1 MRGKRERG
9 LALLG
14 ALLVGFVCGVSTL
27 RSRAE
32 EPRASTGAHAQAG
45 LGAGASMPR
54 ASSTELAIQVESW
67 LSAGVEG
74 SAAHEKIAAL
84 GDAGE
89 LALQSVFERE
99 AAPRYVR
106 LRALSELGSFGT
118 EASALYLAALVHRAQ
133 KPDASLGDL
142 HPGRSALALRRAL
155 EGLIETGRSLGPQ
168 LPVDDVAWCLQ
179 HPDAH
184 VRRVAS
190 DVLATLD
197 GSAAQHALQ
206 KHLPTERS
214 RMVRGSVTRA
224 LSVRAAQPVRGQ
236 SAQ

>member
-9 LALLG
+9 VALLG
-14 ALLVGFVCGVSTL
+14 ALLVGFVCV
-27 RSRAE
+27 
-32 EPRASTGAHAQAG
+32 ASSEAHAQAD
-45 LGAGASMPR
+45 LGTGASMPR
-54 ASSTELAIQVESW
+54 ASSAELAIQVESW
-67 LSAGVEG
+67 LSAGIEG
-74 SAAHEKIAAL
+74 SAAHGKIVAL

-89 LALQSVFERE
+89 SALQSVFERE

-133 KPDASLGDL
+133 KPDAALGDL

-155 EGLIETGRSLGPQ
+155 EGLVETGRLLGRQ
-168 LPVDDVAWCLQ
+168 LPVDDVVWCLG

-197 GSAAQHALQ
+197 GSAAQQALQ

-224 LSVRAAQPVRGQ
+224 LSVRAAQPVKGQ